1 MKDKVF
7 FDTNLLI
14 YAISLDIN
22 KANKIELLLREP
34 FDFIIST
41 QVINEFV
48 HTCYRKN
55 LLPALDIRNAVE
67 DFLSFFELTIIQDST
82 ILTALDIK
90 ERYSFSWY
98 DSLIVGAALEN
109 ECSVLFSEDMQDG
122 IVINQKLTIKNPF

>member
-109 ECSVLFSEDMQDG
+109 ECSVLFSKDMQDG